1 MTQQKLTASSTK
13 LSESEA
19 IAYWDQK
26 LQALDDRLRASGHTV
41 TVQEPSDSTEFVV
54 SFPPARRLVGLRAA
68 YQAALYEFIA
78 EERTYSLK
86 VGEQN
91 AEVADFLKSLNAT
104 GAAFITAYN
113 PASLQLGQI
122 HNTMANKALKSDL
135 KDAKVSVF
143 LGEGRDAAGAWP
155 PESSFLVVGIARGQ
169 AEALA
174 RKYGQY
180 AMLWIEADGAVSL
193 VELADLDKA
202 QRYPLK
208 VPPFAWV
215 ELGFNWGY
223 EWANLRITPSDWRQ
237 ILEGADFSKTSR
249 QGNDG
254 EVFTLT
260 WDFSKGTDLYVNYG
274 DDGGTAFDGKISH
287 LSLDLKAR

>member
-1 MTQQKLTASSTK
+1 MTSDNSTNFMK
-13 LSESEA
+13 TQEERINYFA
-19 IAYWDQK
+19 KKDK
-26 LQALDDRLRASGHTV
+26 EFLDHLRASGRTV
-41 TVQEPSDSTEFVV
+41 TVKDSSDTNEFVV
-54 SFPPARRLVGLRAA
+54 TFPPARRPAALRAA
-68 YQAALYEFIA
+68 YQSALYEFIV

-91 AEVADFLKSLNAT
+91 AEVSDFLKSHNAT
-104 GAAFITAYN
+104 DAAFITAYN
-113 PASLQLGQI
+113 PASLQLGQV

-135 KDAKVSVF
+135 KDAKVPVF
-143 LGEGRDAAGAWP
+143 LGEGRDTAGLWP
-155 PESSFLVVGIARGQ
+155 PEPSFLAVGIQRSH

-180 AMLWIEADGAVSL
+180 AMLWVGADGEVSL

-202 QRYPLK
+202 HRYPLK

-237 ILEGADFSKTSR
+237 ILEGNDFSKKSR

-254 EVFTLT
+254 EMFTLT

-274 DDGGTAFDGKISH
+274 DDGGTAFDGKISR